1 MPELD
6 FVVPPAYEGVRLGGF
21 LRGYCGVSAR
31 LLAKLKRLPD
41 GIRVNGLHAV
51 AADLL
56 RAGDLVRLFL
66 PREGAVPEPADLPFS
81 VVWEDGHLLAVDK
94 PCGMPMYPCPGHDR
108 DSLANAFASY
118 CLAKGEPLP
127 FRPVYRLDRDTTGL
141 VLLAKE
147 PFSAAR
153 LAGKVEK
160 TYLAVCE
167 GVLRGSGVIDGPIGL
182 RDGHRIE
189 REVRPDGLRAVTR
202 WRSLLTGENH
212 SFLAVRIETGRTHQI
227 RVHLAHL
234 GHPLAGDD
242 FYGGGRSRIG
252 RQALHC
258 AELRFVH
265 PVGGRGVR
273 LVRGVPEDMAL
284 LLGRMRKKT
293 D

>member
-6 FVVPPAYEGVRLGGF
+6 FIVPAAYEGVRLRGF
-21 LRGYCGVSAR
+21 LRGHCGVSAR

-41 GIRVNGLHAV
+41 GIRVNGLQAV
-51 AADLL
+51 ATDLL
-56 RAGDLVRLFL
+56 RAGDLVRLSL
-66 PREGAVPEPADLPFS
+66 PRGGDAPEPADLPFS
-81 VVWEDGHLLAVDK
+81 VVWEDGHVLAADK
-94 PCGMPMYPCPGHDR
+94 PCGMPMYPTPGHDR
-108 DSLANAFASY
+108 DSLANAFAAH
-118 CLAKGEPLP
+118 CAEKGEPIP

-153 LAGKVEK
+153 LAGRIEK

-167 GVLRGSGVIDGPIGL
+167 GVLVGSGVIDAPIGL
-182 RDGHRIE
+182 KDGHRIE
-189 REVRPDGLRAVTR
+189 REVRPDGQRAVTR
-202 WRSLLTGENH
+202 WRSLLTGKNH

-242 FYGGGRSRIG
+242 FYGGGRAHIG

-258 AELRFVH
+258 AELRFLH
-265 PVGGRGVR
+265 PASGRRIR